1 MKKNEKKY
9 ELAAAHQESEI
20 LADVLLMLSLDEF
33 DAELED
39 SDFRVYESN
48 GVTRAD
54 FAAKI
59 RVFNNSFEDEYAI
72 VEIDRKGL
80 DLTYIPDLF
89 SFRDDYE
96 ISEFQTRDVDR
107 VEKLQEVIYD
117 KLLVEVKFYAE

>member
-1 MKKNEKKY
+1 MKKY
-9 ELAAAHQESEI
+9 ELAAAHQKSEI
-20 LADVLLMLSLDEF
+20 LADVLLILSLDEF

-48 GVTRAD
+48 GIMRAD

-89 SFRDDYE
+89 SFRDSYE
-96 ISEFQTRDVDR
+96 ISELQARDVNR
-107 VEKLQEVIYD
+107 IEKLQEVIYN

>member
-1 MKKNEKKY
+1 MKKY

-20 LADVLLMLSLDEF
+20 LADVLLILSLDEF

-89 SFRDDYE
+89 SFRDDYA

>member
-1 MKKNEKKY
+1 MKKMKKY

-20 LADVLLMLSLDEF
+20 LADVFLILSLDEF

-107 VEKLQEVIYD
+107 VEKVQEVIYD

>member
-1 MKKNEKKY
+1 MKKMKKY

-20 LADVLLMLSLDEF
+20 LADVLLILSLDEF

>member
-1 MKKNEKKY
+1 MKKY

-20 LADVLLMLSLDEF
+20 LADVLLILSLDEF